1 MNTQHAA
8 CPRCGSGDPQPVSF
22 TWWGGAVGPRSF
34 HHVRCRSCKNEYN
47 GRTGLP
53 NTTAIVLFQVVGFFL
68 LVVVYLQLSRA
79 GVVPA
84 FW

>member
-8 CPRCGSGDPQPVSF
+8 CPRCGSPDPQPVSF
-22 TWWGGAVGPRSF
+22 TWWGGAVGPRLF
-34 HHVRCRSCKNEYN
+34 HHVRCRACKSEYN

-53 NTTAIVLFQVVGFFL
+53 NTTAIVLYQVFGFVILVVAYFL
-68 LVVVYLQLSRA
+68 LSRI